1 MIERMFEWLDHL
13 TDAQRT
19 AVTHDRGPLRIL
31 AGAGT
36 GKTTTLSARVAW
48 LLATGAPPERLLL
61 LTFTRR
67 AARQMLARTSSL
79 MATAGLNRGSG
90 SPAARV
96 AGGTFHAIAHRTL
109 RRYAS
114 TLGLPEGFSV
124 LDAADAADVIDMV
137 RDEQGHAASM
147 RRRFPRKALL
157 VDIYSSAVNTG
168 RPLSSV
174 VPEIAPWAE
183 DCIDAIAEICRGY
196 VRRKRSAGLVDL
208 DDLLL
213 FWRAAAQDDRLGPR
227 LAGSLDHV
235 LVDEYQDVN
244 ELQVDILKGLRHGDP
259 RITVVG
265 DDAQALYSF
274 RAAEPRH
281 ILEFDRVFP
290 SSTTVV
296 LETNYRSSQPI
307 LDVANAVGA
316 DATVGFSAVLRAA
329 RTAPG
334 VVPQLVRCPDEDT
347 QTDAVCDR
355 ILEHREAGVALR
367 EQAVLVR
374 AAHHSA
380 LLELELGARRIPYV
394 KYGGLRF
401 IEAAHVKDMLAAF
414 RLADNPGDVVA
425 WFRLLQMLVGVGP
438 ATAHRVVAALGLL
451 GSEDAPPDTDALAS
465 WSHASAHL
473 PESAMPAAGVLVA
486 ALASLPGEAVA
497 THAERIRVAVAPL
510 VEATYPEASAR
521 LADLDA
527 LVAASTK
534 VARLSDVAADHV
546 LEPPSSTGNLA
557 GPPVI
562 DEDWLVISTVHSAK
576 GLEWDVVHVLH
587 VTDGNIPSDMALGS
601 PDGLEEERRVFY
613 VALTRARHGLHLYV
627 PERYHH
633 HPNARDDRHGWA
645 QPSRFLSERVR
656 ARCEQVTERR
666 RGQDAVDAMPAVDAT
681 ERVGVALE
689 GLWS

>member
-1 MIERMFEWLDHL
+1 MFAWLEDL
-13 TDAQRT
+13 TDAQRR
-19 AVTHDRGPLRIL
+19 AATHEGGPLRIL

-48 LLATGAPPERLLL
+48 LLANGAPPERLLL

-67 AARQMLARTSSL
+67 AARQMVARTASL
-79 MATAGLNRGSG
+79 LAAAGLDRSSG
-90 SPAARV
+90 APAGRV
-96 AGGTFHAIAHRTL
+96 VGGTFHAIAHRTL
-109 RRYAS
+109 RRYAA
-114 TLGLPEGFSV
+114 TLGIPEGFSV
-124 LDAADAADVIDMV
+124 LDAGDAADVIDMV
-137 RDEQGHAASM
+137 RDEQGHAASTQ
-147 RRRFPRKALL
+147 RRFPRKALL
-157 VDIYSSAVNTG
+157 VDLYSAAVNTG

-174 VPEIAPWAE
+174 VPEVAPWAA
-183 DCIDAIAEICRGY
+183 DCVDAIADICRGY
-196 VRRKRSAGLVDL
+196 VRRKRSAGLADL

-213 FWRAAAQDDRLGPR
+213 FWRAAVQDDRLGPR
-227 LAGSLDHV
+227 IAGAFDHV

-244 ELQVDILKGLRHGDP
+244 ELQVDILAGLRRADP

-290 SSTTVV
+290 GSTTVV
-296 LETNYRSSQPI
+296 LETNYRSSQQI
-307 LDVANAVGA
+307 LDLANAVGA
-316 DATVGFSAVLRAA
+316 DATVGFSAVLQAA

-334 VVPQLVRCPDEDT
+334 VDPQLVRCTDEDA

-355 ILEHREAGVALR
+355 ILAHREAGIALH

-380 LLELELGARRIPYV
+380 LLELELSVRRIPYV

-414 RLADNPGDVVA
+414 RLADNPADVVA
-425 WFRLLQMLVGVGP
+425 WFRLLQLLVGVGP
-438 ATAHRVVAALGLL
+438 ATAHRVVAALGLI
-451 GSEDAPPDTDALAS
+451 GSDDAPPLGGVLDSWSLAS
-465 WSHASAHL
+465 AMLPDAAREPAGILVSALIARHG
-473 PESAMPAAGVLVA
+473 ESIP
-486 ALASLPGEAVA
+486 
-497 THAERIRVAVAPL
+497 THAERLRLAVAPL
-510 VEATYPEASAR
+510 IEATYPDVAAR
-521 LADLDA
+521 LTDLDT

-546 LEPPSSTGNLA
+546 LEPPRSTGNLA
-557 GPPVI
+557 GPPMI

-576 GLEWDVVHVLH
+576 GLEWDVVHLLH
-587 VTDGNIPSDMALGS
+587 VTDGNIPSDMALSS
-601 PDGLEEERRVFY
+601 PAGLEEERRVFY
-613 VALTRARHGLHLYV
+613 VALTRARHALHLYM

-633 HPNARDDRHGWA
+633 HPNGRDDRHGWA
-645 QPSRFLSERVR
+645 QPSRFLSDRVR
-656 ARCEQVTERR
+656 ALCDVVIERNQR
-666 RGQDAVDAMPAVDAT
+666 TDSLDSMPPVDAG

-689 GLWS
+689 GLWG